1 MHLTGD
7 RARAYQIYSPDVSSP
22 LHYDDEKAQPN
33 TVLFIDYLCIISQL
47 ISMYKNQN

>member
-7 RARAYQIYSPDVSSP
+7 RARTFQVYSPDVSSP

-33 TVLFIDYLCIISQL
+33 TVLFIDYFGIISQL
-47 ISMYKNQN
+47 ISMYKSQN

>member
-7 RARAYQIYSPDVSSP
+7 RARTFQMNSPDVSSP

-33 TVLFIDYLCIISQL
+33 TVLFIDYFCIISQL
-47 ISMYKNQN
+47 ISMSKNQN